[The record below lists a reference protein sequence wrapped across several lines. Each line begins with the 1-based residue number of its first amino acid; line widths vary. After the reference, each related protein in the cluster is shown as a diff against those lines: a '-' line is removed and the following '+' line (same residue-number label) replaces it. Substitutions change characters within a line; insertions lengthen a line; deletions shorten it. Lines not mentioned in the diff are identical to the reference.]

1 MEIGGFVVHT
11 DDVAILKEERMT
23 FYMMDKRMDPTNT
36 DNKERGGILYSLR
49 QGLGF
54 YRNTPYVA
62 DYQREANVQST
73 VYMALVIVIL
83 EIWMLIRNV
92 QQNVLTGKC
101 TSVGM
106 FFQYT
111 KNYWILLLVG
121 VATLIYSLL
130 FLNRRIKRLRGISDI
145 WITAF
150 SGICLYFGMITSFQD
165 FSRGR
170 MIICFLTMILYVA
183 CLLIWRPYISILMLV
198 TIGFG
203 FYQWL
208 DHFAVD
214 KAGIPVH
221 MTDGDRINYITFF
234 ISLTMVTISIYH
246 QRHREAL
253 KTESLEIATVT
264 DELTGL
270 PNMSRFSQMATAY
283 LQESQYTNTELVY
296 LFFNIEN
303 FHTFN
308 DRFGYNGGNELL
320 SSMGKIIHENFPN
333 EPYARQS
340 DDHFVVL
347 TKYEGY
353 ELKVGAVR
361 NSIKYKHKEEVY
373 LDVNVGAYRAKSAD
387 ADPRLEVDYARFA
400 ANLLKNHEDEYIREF
415 DDQMDKDYRLRQYV
429 LNNIDKAI
437 KEGYI
442 KVYYQPV
449 VWSNDGELCGC
460 EALARWDDPDVGFL
474 APGKFIPVLE
484 ECRQIHKLDKC
495 VYETVCKKMREC
507 LDNDLPVFP
516 TSLNFSRLDFELMDA
531 VGELEKLVE
540 KYQIPRKYLHVEITE
555 SALSSDVEGL
565 QKSMRILREKGY
577 SIWLDDFG
585 SGYSSMNVLKDY
597 KFDLLKIDMVFL
609 KNFTGNDNAHKIIKS
624 ILDLAKDLGMM
635 TLTEGVETQEAVD
648 FLQSAGCG
656 RLQGYFYG
664 KPMTYDEICEKL
676 KDGTYRLAENFI

>member
-1 MEIGGFVVHT
+1 MENGNKNRGVIG
-11 DDVAILKEERMT
+11 
-23 FYMMDKRMDPTNT
+23 
-36 DNKERGGILYSLR
+36 SLLH
-49 QGLGF
+49 GLGF
-54 YRNTPYVA
+54 YRNSPYVA
-62 DYQREANVQST
+62 NYQREANVQSSI
-73 VYMALVIVIL
+73 YMSVVIIVL
-83 EIWMLIRNV
+83 EIWMLIRNI
-92 QQNVLTGKC
+92 QLNVLTGKC
-101 TSVGM
+101 TSVQM
-106 FFQYT
+106 FFQFT
-111 KNYWILLLVG
+111 RNYWILLGVG
-121 VATLIYSLL
+121 LATLIYAIL
-130 FLNRRIKRLRGISDI
+130 FLNGKLKRLRNISDL

-150 SGICLYFGMITSFQD
+150 AGICLYFGMLTSFND

-183 CLLIWRPYISILMLV
+183 CLLIWRPYISVLLLTAIAC
-198 TIGFG
+198 G
-203 FYQWL
+203 FYQWI
-208 DHFAVD
+208 DHFSFD
-214 KAGIPVH
+214 KQGTPIHVSAG
-221 MTDGDRINYITFF
+221 DQINYITFF

-253 KTESLEIATVT
+253 KTESLEIAAIS
-264 DELTGL
+264 DELTGM
-270 PNMSRFSQMATAY
+270 PNMSRFSQLATAY
-283 LQESQYTNTELVY
+283 LEESQYTNTDLIY

-303 FHTFN
+303 FQTYN
-308 DRFGYNGGNELL
+308 DRFGYNGGNELIC
-320 SSMGKIIHENFPN
+320 STGRIIQENFPN
-333 EPYARQS
+333 EPTARQS

-347 TKYEGY
+347 TRYQDYER
-353 ELKVGAVR
+353 KVGAVR
-361 NSIKYKHKEEVY
+361 NSIKYQNREEVY
-373 LDVNVGAYRAKSAD
+373 LDIKVGAYRAKD
-387 ADPRLEVDYARFA
+387 VNADPRLEVDHARYA
-400 ANLLKNHEDEYIREF
+400 ANLLKNHEDEFIREY
-415 DDQMDKDYRLRQYV
+415 DEQMDKDYRLRQYV

-449 VWSNDGELCGC
+449 VWSDDGELCGC

-474 APGKFIPVLE
+474 SPDKFIPVLE

-495 VYETVCKKMREC
+495 VYETVCRKMREC
-507 LDNDLPVFP
+507 LDNHLPIFP

-540 KYQIPRKYLHVEITE
+540 KYHIPRKYLHVEITE

-609 KNFTGNDNAHKIIKS
+609 KNFTGNENAHKIIRS
-624 ILDLAKDLGMM
+624 ILNLAKELGMM

-664 KPMTYDEICEKL
+664 KPMTYDEIYAKL
-676 KDGTYRLAENFI
+676 KDGTYRLSEEFI

>member
-1 MEIGGFVVHT
+1 MENGKKHH
-11 DDVAILKEERMT
+11 
-23 FYMMDKRMDPTNT
+23 
-36 DNKERGGILYSLR
+36 GIIESLMH
-49 QGLGF
+49 GLGF
-54 YRNTPYVA
+54 YHDTPYVS
-62 DYQREANVQST
+62 DYQREANVRST
-73 VYMALVIVIL
+73 IYMSVVIIVL

-92 QQNVLTGKC
+92 KLNVLTGKC
-101 TSVGM
+101 TSFGM
-106 FFQYT
+106 FLQYT
-111 KNYWILLLVG
+111 KNYWILLFVG
-121 VATLIYSLL
+121 LATLIYGLV
-130 FLNRRIKRLRGISDI
+130 FLKSRRKGLRKISDI
-145 WITAF
+145 WITLFA
-150 SGICLYFGMITSFQD
+150 GICLYFGMQTSFSD

-183 CLLIWRPYISILMLV
+183 CLLIWRPYISIFML
-198 TIGFG
+198 TAIAYG
-203 FYQWL
+203 FYQWI

-214 KAGIPVH
+214 KQGNPVH
-221 MTDGDRINYITFF
+221 VSAGDQINYITFF
-234 ISLTMVTISIYH
+234 ISLIMVAISICH

-253 KTESLEIATVT
+253 KAESLEIAAIT

-270 PNMSRFSQMATAY
+270 PNMSRFSQLATDY
-283 LQESQYTNTELVY
+283 LEESKYANMELIY

-303 FHTFN
+303 FQTFN

-320 SSMGKIIHENFPN
+320 RSMGQIIRENFPG

-347 TKYEGY
+347 TKFEGY
-353 ELKVGAVR
+353 DLKVGAVR
-361 NSIKYKHKEEVY
+361 NSIKYQNKEEVY
-373 LDVNVGAYRAKSAD
+373 LDIKVGAYRVKDPD
-387 ADPRLEVDYARFA
+387 ADPRLEVDHARYA
-400 ANLLKNHEDEYIREF
+400 ANLLKNREEEYIREY

-474 APGKFIPVLE
+474 SPGKFIPVLE
-484 ECRQIHKLDKC
+484 ECRQIHKLDRC
-495 VYETVCKKMREC
+495 VYETVCKKMRDC
-507 LDNDLPVFP
+507 LDNNLPVFP

-555 SALSSDVEGL
+555 SALSNDIEGL

-624 ILDLAKDLGMM
+624 ILDLAKELGMM

-648 FLQSAGCG
+648 FLQGAGCG

-664 KPMTYDEICEKL
+664 KPMTYEEIYAKL
-676 KDGTYRLAENFI
+676 QDGTYRLAAEFI